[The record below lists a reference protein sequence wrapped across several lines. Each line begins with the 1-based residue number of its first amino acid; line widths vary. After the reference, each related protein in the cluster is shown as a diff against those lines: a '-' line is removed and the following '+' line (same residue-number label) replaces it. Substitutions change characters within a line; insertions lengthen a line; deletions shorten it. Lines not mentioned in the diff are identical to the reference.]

1 MITPY
6 YFQLG
11 TVMSAENLQWYVVQA
26 RTNAEKS
33 VAKDLK
39 SRVAQQEL
47 EHLFG
52 EILVPAEE
60 VVDLKDGQKRTSE
73 RKFFPG
79 YVLVQIA
86 TDTSSGLPKI
96 ANEAWHLVKST
107 NKVTGFI
114 GGTADRPLPITN
126 AEADRIL
133 MRLKRSE
140 EAPVFKSEFAKGQ
153 EIRITEGPFN
163 DFHGVIEEVDTN
175 KGTLRVSVL
184 IFGRA
189 TPVDIGVNQV
199 EALR

>member
-1 MITPY
+1 
-6 YFQLG
+6 
-11 TVMSAENLQWYVVQA
+11 MSAENLQWYVVQA

-60 VVDLKDGQKRTSE
+60 VVDMKDGKKRTSE

-86 TDTSSGLPKI
+86 TNTSVGLPQI
-96 ANEAWHLVKST
+96 ANEAWHLVKNT

-114 GGTADRPLPITN
+114 GGTADRPLPISD

-140 EAPVFKSEFAKGQ
+140 EAPVFKSAFEKGQ

-163 DFHGVIEEVDTN
+163 DFHGVIEEVDTH

-199 EALR
+199 EAIR